1 MIDNELTI
9 KKLGFI
15 PSKFS
20 KIQIV
25 VKCDICR
32 KIFEKESIKIY
43 TARKN
48 SKSDVDV
55 CKNNTC
61 VKSKRETTMFNKYG
75 VKNAGLS
82 DVFREKAK
90 RTCVSKYG
98 VPNAMQSEIVK
109 NKSKDSL
116 IQKYG
121 VDNIFKSEEFKKEV
135 KDKNLKKFG
144 VEYYSQT
151 KEYKEKYKN
160 TCVKKYGVDHPMKNL
175 EVLDKSKRTNL
186 KKYGVDW
193 YLQSDDIKEKTK
205 NFYIKNHGVNSL
217 SETEKHK
224 QSVRKKAFDRIYESI
239 VNGNRLGGR
248 YIPLFKKED
257 YIGVSEKYKFKC
269 NQCSN
274 EFFDNLDNGSL
285 PECKTCF
292 PDIPQNKSQ
301 MELEIYDYL
310 SSELKIKNIIKNH
323 KLKELSGKELDIYIP
338 SKNIAIECNGNYFH
352 SELSGNKNKTYH
364 IKKTKICESAGIHL
378 VQIFEDEWIYKTDIV
393 KERLRSILSS
403 PKNIIRANRCKVNY
417 ISKNVADEFCEKHH
431 LQGKTISKI
440 SIGLFHKNELI
451 SVMTFGHERLA
462 LGNKNKNINEYELVR
477 YVTKEIVTGGF
488 NKILKRFIIDYDVKK
503 IISYADRRWTNS
515 FKNVYISSGFKFKKF
530 TTPNYWY
537 VSKKKYLQR
546 FHRFSFRK
554 SELIKKFS
562 FFEKSLTEWGNM
574 QLNGY
579 DRLWDCG
586 NLKYELN
593 L

>member
-1 MIDNELTI
+1 MILNEETI
-9 KKLGFI
+9 KKYQTI
-15 PSKFS
+15 PTKWSKHFL
-20 KIQIV
+20 IL
-25 VKCDICR
+25 KCDLCGC
-32 KIFEKESIKIY
+32 IFEKPSVSVY
-43 TARKN
+43 GARKN

-55 CKNNTC
+55 CFNKNC
-61 VKSKRETTMFNKYG
+61 IKSKREQTMLDRYG
-75 VKNAGLS
+75 VKNAS
-82 DVFREKAK
+82 
-90 RTCVSKYG
+90 
-98 VPNAMQSEIVK
+98 QS
-109 NKSKDSL
+109 ST
-116 IQKYG
+116 IQKK
-121 VDNIFKSEEFKKEV
+121 ISESFDKKYNGRGFASREISE
-135 KDKNLKKFG
+135 KIKNTNVKKFG
-144 VEYYSQT
+144 FENPNLNEEVKLIRENNNL
-151 KEYKEKYKN
+151 KN
-160 TCVKKYGVDHPMKNL
+160 YGVKHYIESSDFKL
-175 EVLDKSKRTNL
+175 KSKNSNIELYGCEFPTKVESIKDKIKFTNR

-217 SETEKHK
+217 SETEEHK
-224 QSVRKKAFDRIYESI
+224 QSVRKKAFDKIYESI

-269 NQCSN
+269 IQCSN

-285 PECKTCF
+285 PECKVCF
-292 PDIPQNKSQ
+292 PNIPQNKSR
-301 MELEIYDYL
+301 MELEIFDYL
-310 SSELKIKNIIKNH
+310 SSELKIKDIIKNH

-338 SKNIAIECNGNYFH
+338 SKNIAVECNGNYFH

-364 IKKTKICESAGIHL
+364 IEKTKICESSGIHL
-378 VQIFEDEWIYKTDIV
+378 VQIFEDEWTYKPDIV

-403 PKNIIRANRCKVNY
+403 PKKVIRANRCKVDY
-417 ISKNVADEFCEKHH
+417 ISKSDADEFCEKYH

-462 LGNKNKNINEYELVR
+462 LGNKNNSVNEYELVR
-477 YVTKEIVTGGF
+477 YVTKETVTGGF
-488 NKILKRFIIDYDVKK
+488 NKILKRFITDHDVKK

-515 FKNVYISSGFKFKKF
+515 FKNVYISNGFKFKKF

-537 VSKKKYLQR
+537 VSKKKYLHR

-562 FFEKSLTEWGNM
+562 FFEKSLTEWANM

-579 DRLWDCG
+579 DRIWDCG
-586 NLKYELN
+586 NIKYELIV
-593 L
+593 